1 MWKETPVYKEGSNS
15 IHRGSNPS
23 YPLQYIRGLHSH
35 GKDHIS
41 PRPPGTFESMMFR
54 LSRLLGYG
62 LIPWRVGFL
71 RASPFAARKIP
82 GESQNIFTFHLG
94 KLSNGDYTLNHL
106 NPRNWRKRWC
116 TKTASLRRCLIKKH
130 SLKVTELRPGKLMG
144 LKDDPASVFGAIWAY
159 FQGLWLLVLGSVL
172 QK

>member
-23 YPLQYIRGLHSH
+23 CPLQFIRGYTCM
-35 GKDHIS
+35 GRITYP

-54 LSRLLGYG
+54 LSRLVGYG
-62 LIPWRVGFL
+62 LIPWRVGFF
-71 RASPFAARKIP
+71 ACFSVAARKIP

-94 KLSNGDYTLNHL
+94 NFPWWLSSL
-106 NPRNWRKRWC
+106 NPRHWRKRWC

-130 SLKVTELRPGKLMG
+130 SLKVTELRPGKLMVERRSG
-144 LKDDPASVFGAIWAY
+144 FRFGAIWAY